1 MRTEHLTRT
10 LPSYRQVGIYV
21 AAAAL
26 VLLADPRP
34 ATFLAGCVLVAL
46 AWMLRIWAFGHL
58 DKNQHM
64 VTTGPYAYTRNP
76 AYLGSLLAMIGIALA
91 AGNLETGRGRLV
103 WMLALVLIAL
113 FFTTYLPR
121 KFAREY
127 GRLRR
132 IFGEDLERHAA
143 NVPDFLPQLRP
154 WRSGDSRRFSWRRVL
169 DNHEWPWGVVL
180 TLLLMAIWFA
190 HSWSPLADVM
200 AGG

>member
-1 MRTEHLTRT
+1 MVTRAK
-10 LPSYRQVGIYV
+10 LPSYRQAGIYV
-21 AAAAL
+21 AAAVL
-26 VLLADPRP
+26 VLLADPRAP
-34 ATFLAGCVLVAL
+34 TFFAGCALVAL
-46 AWMLRIWAFGHL
+46 AWVLRIWAFGHL

-76 AYLGSLLAMIGIALA
+76 AYLGSLLAMVGLALA
-91 AGNLETGRGRLV
+91 AGNPETGRGRLV
-103 WMLALVLIAL
+103 WGFALVLTAL

-121 KFAREY
+121 KFEREY

-154 WRSGDSRRFSWRRVL
+154 WRSGDSRRFSWRRVM

-190 HSWSPLADVM
+190 HSWSPLASVM
-200 AGG
+200 AGGQ

>member
-1 MRTEHLTRT
+1 LSNK

-26 VLLADPRP
+26 VLLADPRAP
-34 ATFLAGCVLVAL
+34 TFIAGCVLVAL

-91 AGNLETGRGRLV
+91 AGNPETGRGRLV
-103 WMLALVLIAL
+103 WIFALVLIAL

-154 WRSGDSRRFSWRRVL
+154 WRSGDTRRFSWRRVL
-169 DNHEWPWGVVL
+169 DNHEWPWGVVF

-190 HSWSPLADVM
+190 HSWSPLASVM
-200 AGG
+200 AGGE